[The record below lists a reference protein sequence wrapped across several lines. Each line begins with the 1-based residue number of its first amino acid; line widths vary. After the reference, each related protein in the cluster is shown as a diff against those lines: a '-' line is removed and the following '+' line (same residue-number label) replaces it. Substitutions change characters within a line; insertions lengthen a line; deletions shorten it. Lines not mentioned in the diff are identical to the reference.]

1 MPIAGHIAKVKVPN
15 SDLSK
20 GKNRPVL
27 VLGKC
32 PGKFDDWLICPIS
45 SRQYQATP
53 GIDELVNPADKDFKQ
68 TGLVMPSVIRICR
81 LAVVEG
87 ALLQGAIGSLESAR
101 FKRVKASLKN
111 WINSL

>member
-1 MPIAGHIAKVKVPN
+1 MPAAGHIAYVKMPN
-15 SDLSK
+15 SDLSQ

-45 SRQYQATP
+45 SRLHQATP
-53 GIDELVNPADKDFKQ
+53 GLDELVNSSDPDFAG
-68 TGLVMPSVIRICR
+68 TGLVVPSVIRVCR

-87 ALLQGAIGSLESAR
+87 SLLQGAIGSLEPAR
-101 FKRVKASLKN
+101 LTRVMASLKN
-111 WINSL
+111 WINNL

>member
-1 MPIAGHIAKVKVPN
+1 MPAAGHIAYVKVPN
-15 SDLSK
+15 SDLSQ

-53 GIDELVNPADKDFKQ
+53 GVDELVSPDDTDFTA
-68 TGLVMPSVIRICR
+68 TGLVAPSVIRVCR
-81 LAVVEG
+81 LAVVEDS
-87 ALLQGAIGSLESAR
+87 LLRGAIGSVGPAR
-101 FKRVKASLKN
+101 LKRVKASLKR
-111 WINSL
+111 WINNL